1 MSYARY
7 PSLLDRVVFITGG
20 GSGIGAAMVE
30 AFAAQ
35 KANVAFVDIATEPSK
50 ALAAKIGA
58 SGPPPLFLQCDLVDI
73 AALEAAMEEVR
84 QRLGPIGVLIN
95 NNAANDQRQDVDG
108 ASEADWD
115 RATWRL
121 TLKHQF
127 FAAQIARRSMR
138 ELGGGAIVNFSST
151 AWMIG
156 LARMSIYSAAKAAI
170 VGLTKSLAREF
181 GPENIRVNAIAP
193 GAVITERQR
202 RLWMSEKDIADFR
215 ARQCLDRTLLAEDVA
230 RLALFLS
237 ADDSAMITKQCFP
250 YRWRAA
256 LVRLN
261 KNGLDRAG
269 VSAHPRRLA
278 AADTRPP
285 EKGERPMTVARIL
298 ADKGRDVFTTQPHRT
313 LKEVVELLA
322 AKGVG
327 AVVVSDASLRAS

>member
-35 KANVAFVDIATEPSK
+35 KANVAFVDIATEQSK
-50 ALAAKIGA
+50 ALVAKIGA
-58 SGPPPLFLQCDLVDI
+58 SGPPPLFLHCDLTDI

-95 NNAANDQRQDVDG
+95 NAANDQRQDVDG

-115 RATWRL
+115 RAMAL
-121 TLKHQF
+121 NLKHQF

-181 GPENIRVNAIAP
+181 GPGKHSGQRHRARRSHYRTAAPPVDEREGHRRFPRPSMPRPHAARRGRGAP
-193 GAVITERQR
+193 GAVP
-202 RLWMSEKDIADFR
+202 FR
-215 ARQCLDRTLLAEDVA
+215 
-230 RLALFLS
+230 
-237 ADDSAMITKQCFP
+237 
-250 YRWRAA
+250 
-256 LVRLN
+256 
-261 KNGLDRAG
+261 
-269 VSAHPRRLA
+269 
-278 AADTRPP
+278 
-285 EKGERPMTVARIL
+285 
-298 ADKGRDVFTTQPHRT
+298 
-313 LKEVVELLA
+313 
-322 AKGVG
+322 
-327 AVVVSDASLRAS
+327 